1 MSGIVR
7 RIDDLGRIVI
17 PKEIRRSLK
26 IKNGEALEIESNNQN
41 IVLKRYSDFLDI
53 ENMIDNITSVCGKLI
68 NKDILVFDGK
78 NIISQYKVDI
88 EDIKHKDISDELY
101 KLISSRKSNYNY
113 KGSLK
118 ITGEIG
124 EEGNFL
130 FTSIIPNGDVIG
142 GVLIY
147 SKSSLDN
154 NSEMILKILNDILE
168 KYIEE

>member
-78 NIISQYKVDI
+78 SIISQYKVDI
-88 EDIKHKDISDELY
+88 EDIKHQDISDELY
-101 KLISSRKSNYNY
+101 KFISSRKSNYSYN
-113 KGSLK
+113 GLLK
-118 ITGEIG
+118 ITGEVE

-147 SKSSLDN
+147 SKDSLDN
-154 NSEMILKILNDILE
+154 NSEMVLKILNDILE
-168 KYIEE
+168 RYIEE

>member
-78 NIISQYKVDI
+78 SIISQYKVDI
-88 EDIKHKDISDELY
+88 EDIKHQDISDELY
-101 KLISSRKSNYNY
+101 KFISSRKSNYSYN
-113 KGSLK
+113 GLLK
-118 ITGEIG
+118 ITGEVE

-147 SKSSLDN
+147 SKDSLDN
-154 NSEMILKILNDILE
+154 NSEMVLKILNDVLE